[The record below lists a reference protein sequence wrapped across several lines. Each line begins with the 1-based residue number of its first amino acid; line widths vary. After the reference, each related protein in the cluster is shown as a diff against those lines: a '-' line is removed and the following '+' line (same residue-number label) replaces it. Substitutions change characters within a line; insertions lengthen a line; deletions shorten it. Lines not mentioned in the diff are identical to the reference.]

1 MQQCQAA
8 VDQLALFSNNE
19 DADDIAT
26 AGQEHSLCF
35 CVCWPTCIQFFE
47 LTNTELSLA
56 DLKYML
62 ISAMHGDIL
71 AQTQVRDPE
80 VRRHTLQS
88 AVRHYSRCSLLPIT
102 SACFVKPASVK

>member
-8 VDQLALFSNNE
+8 MDQLALFSNNE

-26 AGQEHSLCF
+26 AGQEQLLWLS
-35 CVCWPTCIQFFE
+35 VCWPMCRQIFG

-62 ISAMHGDIL
+62 IPAMHGDIL

-88 AVRHYSRCSLLPIT
+88 AVRHYSRCSLLPT
-102 SACFVKPASVK
+102 ASACFVMPASMK

>member
-47 LTNTELSLA
+47 LTGTVVFACRS
-56 DLKYML
+56 
-62 ISAMHGDIL
+62 
-71 AQTQVRDPE
+71 QVHAYTRY
-80 VRRHTLQS
+80 VW
-88 AVRHYSRCSLLPIT
+88 
-102 SACFVKPASVK
+102 

>member
-26 AGQEHSLCF
+26 AGQEQSLCL

-47 LTNTELSLA
+47 VTNTELVTHRS
-56 DLKYML
+56 
-62 ISAMHGDIL
+62 
-71 AQTQVRDPE
+71 QVHAYT
-80 VRRHTLQS
+80 RH
-88 AVRHYSRCSLLPIT
+88 AW
-102 SACFVKPASVK
+102 